1 MTEESGL
8 DHETPIPMPESPR
21 SDSSAPSND
30 SETDLE
36 IQEYEELPEMDFGP
50 TFLFTCHA
58 FLRNYR
64 YPLG

>member
-8 DHETPIPMPESPR
+8 DHETPIPTPESLR
-21 SDSSAPSND
+21 SDSSAPLND